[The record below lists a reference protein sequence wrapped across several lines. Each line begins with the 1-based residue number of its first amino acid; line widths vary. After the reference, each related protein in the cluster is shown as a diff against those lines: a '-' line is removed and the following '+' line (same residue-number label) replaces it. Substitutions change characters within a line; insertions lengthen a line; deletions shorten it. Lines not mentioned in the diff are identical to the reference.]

1 MAIINKGIFMHT
13 IKLHIEDKVF
23 DKVIFFLQNLPKN
36 EVSIIEEKV
45 EESTIKTIN
54 EDHLEIK
61 NFSNHSANLIEEWKD
76 SNEDKIW
83 K

>member
-1 MAIINKGIFMHT
+1 M
-13 IKLHIEDKVF
+13 
-23 DKVIFFLQNLPKN
+23 QNLPKN

-61 NFSNHSANLIEEWKD
+61 TYPVVSLTTKENHLLEENSTILLKNINRSLKIYIEKL
-76 SNEDKIW
+76 
-83 K
+83 